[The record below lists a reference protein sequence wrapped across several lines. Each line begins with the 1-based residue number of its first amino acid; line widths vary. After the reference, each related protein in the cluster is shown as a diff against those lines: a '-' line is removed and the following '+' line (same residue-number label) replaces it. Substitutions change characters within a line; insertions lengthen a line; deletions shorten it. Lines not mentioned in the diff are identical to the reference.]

1 METGLLLT
9 DALREF
15 GWATRDPVGFDIAEA
30 NLLCAA
36 ELPGAEGLDLNAQL
50 LRLDE
55 IAADV
60 ERIIFLKENFD
71 QFLNNPGKFH
81 NSQAYFCVVCMVSIL
96 KTKYGIGYNPKW
108 KHVTPETGIDDDFGL
123 DAKDQFIH
131 AILDG
136 IGGTC
141 GSLPVFFVAIGRRIG
156 MPLKLSRLSG
166 TCLCDGTTPKGFGI
180 LLTVRRIRVRVKCST
195 SKRRGRTFTG
205 CRTKNTG
212 IAGRTRFRRST
223 SKPASTSS
231 R

>member
-15 GWATRDPVGFDIAEA
+15 GWATRDSASYDIAEA
-30 NLLCAA
+30 NLLCASG
-36 ELPGAEGLDLNAQL
+36 LPGAEGLDRNAQL

-156 MPLKLSRLSG
+156 MPLKLVKALRHLFMRWDDPEGLWNSP
-166 TCLCDGTTPKGFGI
+166 DGVPNPSQGEVFNIEATGQ
-180 LLTVRRIRVRVKCST
+180 
-195 SKRRGRTFTG
+195 TFTD

-212 IAGRTRFRRST
+212 IAGRTRFRRNT
-223 SKPASTSS
+223 SKLVSISS